1 MIKEN
6 NAKIQEI
13 TDLIYAK
20 QGLRLVKWVIAVPE
34 NSPIQKIKDLNGKR
48 IATELVNVTKQYLKK
63 NNIKAMVE
71 YSWGSTEIKAPEFV
85 DAIVELT
92 ETGASLKAHKL
103 RIIDTLLESTTKLIA
118 NKKSWQDS
126 WKHKKIENLSIL
138 LQGALLAEQMVGL
151 KMNIHKNNLSKILEL
166 LPALEKP
173 TISHLSDENWIAIE
187 TIINEKSVKKII
199 PDYIKSDQRTIIDR
213 NLRGSHTIYTYLRD
227 EDLNFSFDKFDLN
240 RYAGPDILKV
250 EIIKQVNGEKIY
262 SAELPDDGIEGITG
276 SFQPDQDLSIKIPNL
291 EEGVY
296 RIELKGNDDIVIS
309 EIITTQHLLVFSG
322 NLFLI
327 DNEEYFNDFTPG
339 SKPTNLVTNATI
351 ITFKTSHPSGL
362 QKISVDSQFLE
373 INELNRNFKYQNDS
387 GIIGINTPKNDL
399 SIYFD
404 GFIAFAENQYFN
416 PFPDNI
422 IGIKNNTDINS
433 LDYLITEYSPPNN
446 ENGWLV
452 KSNTFDLSQLSKDK
466 NDNIRF
472 RLSAPGLNETGSVIK
487 VSKIKITYQKP
498 TVTLRNLPSKVINF
512 IKRLLTKG

>member
-1 MIKEN
+1 M
-6 NAKIQEI
+6 A
-13 TDLIYAK
+13 D
-20 QGLRLVKWVIAVPE
+20 
-34 NSPIQKIKDLNGKR
+34 
-48 IATELVNVTKQYLKK
+48 
-63 NNIKAMVE
+63 
-71 YSWGSTEIKAPEFV
+71 
-85 DAIVELT
+85 
-92 ETGASLKAHKL
+92 
-103 RIIDTLLESTTKLIA
+103 
-118 NKKSWQDS
+118 
-126 WKHKKIENLSIL
+126 KKIPTIL
-138 LQGALLAEQMVGL
+138 LWIVKAITIGATLALFGMVFNRYFVPFGKL
-151 KMNIHKNNLSKILEL
+151 DVTYDFSEDS
-166 LPALEKP
+166 EY
-173 TISHLSDENWIAIE
+173 ISHLDPWQRLLPLEESNGDWFQGIKDGLVYFDVKIPRWFKAVTAEITFQSPVSQIFEMGARVNEAGGYLTKPLDNKLIDDLNWSKIE
-187 TIINEKSVKKII
+187 ADGITLFQKNTKYTDIQIFISKPPQNELIGEYFYNLNVKKII

-213 NLRGSHTIYTYLRD
+213 NLRGNHTIYTYLRD